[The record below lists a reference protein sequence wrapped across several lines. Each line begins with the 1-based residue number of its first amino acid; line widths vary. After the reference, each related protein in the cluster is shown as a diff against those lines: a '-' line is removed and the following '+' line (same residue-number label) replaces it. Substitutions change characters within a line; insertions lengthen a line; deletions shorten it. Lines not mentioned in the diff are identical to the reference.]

1 MRAAEEKEIR
11 HNIEAQGLM
20 SYNEK
25 LLEEYRNSSADED
38 IVSEIS
44 CYSLILLRSVFF
56 QMLYGLSTQYTC
68 RTCYDFNVLNVS
80 QLSQQVD
87 DVRISCDQNLTVK
100 SEQIDAT
107 MQWNFRV
114 ETEVRFYNKTWSW
127 LIFPMT
133 DAQNSRC

>member
-1 MRAAEEKEIR
+1 
-11 HNIEAQGLM
+11 
-20 SYNEK
+20 
-25 LLEEYRNSSADED
+25 
-38 IVSEIS
+38 
-44 CYSLILLRSVFF
+44 
-56 QMLYGLSTQYTC
+56 MLYSLSTQYTR
-68 RTCYDFNVLNVS
+68 RTCYELNVLNVS

-87 DVRISCDQNLTVK
+87 DVRISCDENLTVK

-127 LIFPMT
+127 LIFSMT